1 MIWVGVF
8 VISIPVLHGVQFL
21 SILSPI
27 FVYFLL
33 TRISGVNLLEERG
46 DLKWGDLEDYKRY
59 KKNTPI
65 HINIK

>member
-1 MIWVGVF
+1 M
-8 VISIPVLHGVQFL
+8 SIPVLHGLQFL

-33 TRISGVNLLEERG
+33 TRISGINLLEESA

-65 HINIK
+65 LFPYKT